1 MICAMRSCHRTLNT
15 TAMNRTA
22 ASTEDQ
28 KNPRSWLGLNTH
40 RFTRGLPAIIS
51 VVLLFAALYL
61 LHRTLHGLQW
71 SDVQAHMRALG
82 PLPVAYA
89 LLLTAASYLLLT
101 LYDWLAMKY
110 VQFELP
116 WTRIAATAFSAYAI
130 GNNVGLA
137 TLSGGAIRYR
147 AYTALGID
155 ATRIAHIVFFCSSTF
170 FLGSGCL
177 LGMALML
184 EPASLLADLPL
195 SPDTM
200 RAMGLLLFLAPLF
213 YIAWTLRPSASLSM
227 GGWRITLPSTPMA
240 IAQLL
245 IGSLDLV
252 IASLVLFVLMPADMD
267 LAFLPFL
274 GIYLLCLAVA
284 VISNVPGGIGVFEGA
299 MLLLMPSISSA
310 DLLGALLLYRTVY
323 YLLPFV
329 IALILLVV
337 QESMARRQQVNAVLS
352 QSTLIMTRAAP
363 QIIGVMVFAAG
374 AALLFSGSLPSD
386 AARLHYLEE
395 FIPDS
400 LVQVSHLLGSI
411 FGLMLLILARGLHRR
426 LEGAFWVAL
435 VVLLLGMLVS
445 LIKGFD
451 YEEAT
456 TMLLAAG
463 VLWSGRHQFN
473 RRASLLDEP
482 FTGGWLLGILM
493 ICGGAIWLGF
503 FAQRHVDYSN
513 DLWWNFAINHDAPRM
528 LRASLAVVI
537 GLMIF
542 GLARLLRTSPNA
554 SLPATAEDIQRAAA
568 ILPLSSQAEACVAMT
583 GDKRFLFHPDNDAFI
598 MYQLAGRSVVAMGDP
613 VGNRAHFQ
621 ALVWQYR
628 ELCDRLDKRCVF
640 YQVSQHHLPLYI
652 DLGLTLSKLGEEA
665 VVPLS
670 TFTLEGKKQAE
681 FRQARNRGL
690 RDGAEFAV
698 VPASEV
704 SPLLTELRQVS
715 DDWLQKKHVREK
727 GFSIGSFDDTYLQ
740 RFDVAI
746 VRFEG
751 NIVAFANLWP
761 SGDKSQL
768 SIDLMRHT
776 ENAPRIIMD
785 YLFTELMLWGKE
797 QGYQQF
803 SLGMA
808 PLSGLE
814 HHPLATLWTKTGNL
828 VFRFGDEFYNF
839 DGLRKYK
846 SKYHPEWHPK
856 YLAAPGGIAL
866 PRVLLDA
873 TALISGGVKGVF
885 AR

>member
-1 MICAMRSCHRTLNT
+1 M
-15 TAMNRTA
+15 
-22 ASTEDQ
+22 
-28 KNPRSWLGLNTH
+28 NTH
-40 RFTRGLPAIIS
+40 RITRWLPAAIS
-51 VVLLFAALYL
+51 VVMLVVAMFL
-61 LHRTLHGLQW
+61 LHRILQGLQW
-71 SDVQAHMRALG
+71 SDVKTHMKALG
-82 PLPVAYA
+82 PLHIALA
-89 LLLTAASYLLLT
+89 LLLTTASYLVLT
-101 LYDWLAMKY
+101 LYDWLALKY
-110 VQFELP
+110 VRFELP
-116 WTRIAATAFSAYAI
+116 WRRMAPTAFSAYAI

-147 AYTALGID
+147 AYTAAGID

-170 FLGSGCL
+170 FLGAGLL
-177 LGMALML
+177 LGITLML
-184 EPASLLADLPL
+184 EPTRLLTLLSLPAGVLRPV
-195 SPDTM
+195 
-200 RAMGLLLFLAPLF
+200 GLLLFLAPLI
-213 YIAWTLRPSASLSM
+213 YIAWTSKPSAALSV
-227 GGWRITLPSTPMA
+227 GGWRIEMPATR
-240 IAQLL
+240 IACVQVFV
-245 IGSLDLV
+245 GSLDLI
-252 IASLVLFVLMPADMD
+252 IASLVLYVVLPADIQLSF
-267 LAFLPFL
+267 LAFL
-274 GIYLLCLAVA
+274 GIYLLCLALSV
-284 VISNVPGGIGVFEGA
+284 VSNVPGGIGVFEGA
-299 MLLLMPSISSA
+299 MLLLMPSVSHA
-310 DLLGALLLYRTVY
+310 ELLGALLVYRIVY
-323 YLLPFV
+323 YLLPF
-329 IALILLVV
+329 ILALALLVT
-337 QESMARRQQVNAVLS
+337 QESMARRQQLGAVLN
-352 QSTLIMTRAAP
+352 QSTLILTRAAP
-363 QIIGVMVFAAG
+363 QIISVTVFVAG

-400 LVQVSHLLGSI
+400 LMQLSHLLGSI
-411 FGLMLLILARGLHRR
+411 FGLMLLIVARGLYRR

-435 VVLLLGMLVS
+435 LVLLLGMLAS
-445 LIKGFD
+445 LVKGFD

-456 TMLLAAG
+456 VMLLAAG

-482 FTGGWLLGILM
+482 FTSGWLLSVLM

-537 GLMIF
+537 GLMVF
-542 GLARLLRTSPNA
+542 ALARLLRASPGA
-554 SLPATAEDIQRAAA
+554 SLPATVDDIERAAA
-568 ILPLSSQAEACVAMT
+568 ILPFSSQAEACVAMT

-598 MYQLAGRSVVAMGDP
+598 MYQLSGRSVVAMGDP
-613 VGNRAHFQ
+613 VGNAAHFQ

-628 ELCDRLDKRCVF
+628 ELCDQLDKRCVF
-640 YQVSQHHLPLYI
+640 YQVSQPHLPLYI

-665 VVPLS
+665 IVPLAS
-670 TFTLEGKKQAE
+670 FTLEGKKQAE

-690 RDGAEFAV
+690 RDGARFSV
-698 VPASEV
+698 VPASQVE
-704 SPLLTELRQVS
+704 PLLAELRQVS

-727 GFSIGSFDDTYLQ
+727 GFSIGSFDEAYLQ
-740 RFDVAI
+740 RFDLAV

-751 NIVAFANLWP
+751 RIVAFANLWE

-776 ENAPRIIMD
+776 EDAPRIIMD

-797 QGYQQF
+797 QGYRQF

-814 HHPLATLWTKTGNL
+814 NHPLATLWTKTGNL

-839 DGLRKYK
+839 DGLRRYK
-846 SKYHPEWHPK
+846 SKYHPQWHSK
-856 YLAAPGGIAL
+856 YLAAPGGISL

-873 TALISGGVKGVF
+873 TTLISGGVKGVF